1 MNMPTGYTKTQEQHK
16 KTSLNMKLQDIK
28 TTKLGHV
35 LTLFFHSSLVI
46 LIYLINWTHHS
57 TKSNGKNT
65 LMPLSQFGK
74 YLNGSDL
81 KH

>member
-28 TTKLGHV
+28 TAKLGHV

-57 TKSNGKNT
+57 T
-65 LMPLSQFGK
+65 
-74 YLNGSDL
+74 
-81 KH
+81 

>member
-46 LIYLINWTHHS
+46 LIYVINWTHHS
-57 TKSNGKNT
+57 T
-65 LMPLSQFGK
+65 
-74 YLNGSDL
+74 
-81 KH
+81 